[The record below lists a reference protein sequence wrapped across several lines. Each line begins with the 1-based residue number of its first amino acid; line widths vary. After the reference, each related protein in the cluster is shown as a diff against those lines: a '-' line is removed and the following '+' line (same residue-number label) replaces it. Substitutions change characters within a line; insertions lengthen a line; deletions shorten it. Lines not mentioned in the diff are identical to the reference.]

1 MLIRILKRARVLT
14 HHRANA
20 SQVVHRLDTRQ
31 TTTIH
36 PRTAF
41 HLLLTRDTVLP
52 PVITQPTTL
61 PRRARSLRV
70 RFIPIMGIS
79 RPKASRLHRAAL
91 ILLHQQILM
100 ARPGT
105 YLGEVMR
112 M

>member
-1 MLIRILKRARVLT
+1 M
-14 HHRANA
+14 HHTANV

-36 PRTAF
+36 PRTAS
-41 HLLLTRDTVLP
+41 HLPRTRGTVLP

-61 PRRARSLRV
+61 PLRARSLRV
-70 RFIPIMGIS
+70 KFIPIMGIS
-79 RPKASRLHRAAL
+79 RRKAFRLHRAAL

-100 ARPGT
+100 ARLGT